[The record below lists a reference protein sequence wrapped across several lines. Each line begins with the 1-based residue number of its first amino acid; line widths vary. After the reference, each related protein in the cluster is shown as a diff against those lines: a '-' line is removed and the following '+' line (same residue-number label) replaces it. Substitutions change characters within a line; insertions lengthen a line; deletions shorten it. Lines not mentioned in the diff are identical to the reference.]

1 MKSEMMNKSSEDSKV
16 KFWILGGFCI
26 SLFFWVPLVDAF
38 NVSKF
43 SMLLVFG
50 FLSVPVI
57 TFDILKLIRS
67 NWKTYSFF
75 LFFLLS
81 LILNIATTSNARQSL
96 FGAPSRFAGVLTYA
110 CLLIIAIGLF
120 QSFKEKNYIFLVWTL
135 TVLGAVQTF
144 YAFLQVFDLDPI
156 SWNNPYG
163 LIIGTVG
170 NADFAGALI
179 GICGVATLWLV
190 YFHDLG
196 KPFKVTLLTLILFQI
211 YIVNKAN
218 IRQALIIFFIGITL
232 FTLRMVSKKKKLF
245 LPFTIASMIAM
256 TLVFA
261 ATLQMGPLTSYI
273 YKISISMR
281 GDYWRAAIRMFFENP
296 LTGIGLGNF
305 GDKFPLYRD
314 SVQVGR
320 RGPNYVADAAHSVFL
335 DFLSMGGI
343 FLFFSYVL
351 LLLLGFWRLLSDF
364 KSLTNESKNIRI
376 GFIAIW
382 VSYLAQSS
390 ISLDQI
396 GLAIWGWIFIGC
408 ALSFGR
414 RKSDEAIEKK
424 SNSLFTNSLALVF
437 GALSMLVITPTW
449 NADLNLKKAMV
460 IGTQNRTSE
469 SAANR
474 LQLLKDSTASDSRN
488 SWYYQNAALILLQ
501 SGQIEGID
509 FAKKAL
515 ELNPSDILSAKLL
528 AMVSSDIGAKEES
541 EKYARIVR
549 ELDPFANL

>member
-1 MKSEMMNKSSEDSKV
+1 MNSKLLSKSTSVPKV
-16 KFWILGGFCI
+16 KFWILGGLCI

-50 FLSVPVI
+50 FVSVPIVA
-57 TFDILKLIRS
+57 FDTIGLFRS
-67 NWKTYSFF
+67 NWKTYFCFSFF
-75 LFFLLS
+75 LFS
-81 LILNIATTSNARQSL
+81 LILNIATTANARQSL
-96 FGAPSRFAGVLTYA
+96 FGAPSRFAGVLTYT

-120 QSFKEKNYIFLVWTL
+120 QSFREINYIFLVWTL
-135 TVLGAVQTF
+135 TALGAIQTL
-144 YAFLQVFDLDPI
+144 YGFLQVFDLDPI

-190 YFHDLG
+190 YFYDIG
-196 KPFKVTLLTLILFQI
+196 KLPRISLAILVLLEI
-211 YIVNKAN
+211 YLVNRAN
-218 IRQALIIFFIGITL
+218 IRQALIIFLIGITL
-232 FTLRMVSKKKKLF
+232 FSLRLARKQKKLF
-245 LPFTIASMIAM
+245 QPLTVASMISIV
-256 TLVFA
+256 LIGA
-261 ATLQMGPLTSYI
+261 ATLQVGPLTSYV
-273 YKISISMR
+273 YKLSISMR
-281 GDYWRAAIRMFFENP
+281 GDYWRAAIRMFSENP

-320 RGPNYVADAAHSVFL
+320 RGPNYLADAAHSVFL
-335 DFLSMGGI
+335 DYLSMGGI
-343 FLFFSYVL
+343 FLFLSYVS

-364 KSLTNESKNIRI
+364 KSLSSESQNIRI

-382 VSYLAQSS
+382 LSYLAQSS

-414 RKSDEAIEKK
+414 KQSVEVIQKK
-424 SNSLFTNSLALVF
+424 TNTLVTNSMVLAF
-437 GALSMLVITPTW
+437 GVLSILIAAPTW
-449 NADLNLKKAMV
+449 NADLNLKKAMI
-460 IGTQNRTSE
+460 IGTQNRTAE

-549 ELDPFANL
+549 ELDPFANF